1 MIKTIIYF
9 LSSTVHTIFSPG
21 KENKLLFQQLAW
33 NSTKGREQLVLLYI
47 LLMPFFF
54 FFSVLLSNSP
64 RNSLSPQSE
73 SNIDNHLNIP
83 VDFGEWRKK
92 DGAYVK

>member
-9 LSSTVHTIFSPG
+9 LSSTVRTIFSPG

-47 LLMPFFF
+47 LLMLFF

-64 RNSLSPQSE
+64 RNSLTPQSE
-73 SNIDNHLNIP
+73 SNIDNPLNIP

-92 DGAYVK
+92 DGAHVK